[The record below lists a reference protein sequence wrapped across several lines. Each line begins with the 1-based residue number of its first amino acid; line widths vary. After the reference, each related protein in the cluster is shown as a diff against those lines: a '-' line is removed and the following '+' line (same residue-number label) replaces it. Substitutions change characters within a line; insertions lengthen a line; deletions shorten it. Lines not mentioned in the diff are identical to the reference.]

1 MISSVRALGY
11 IRVSTA
17 EQAASGLGL
26 AAQRAA
32 ITEACRQRGW
42 ELVDVLVDSG
52 LSAKDT
58 DRPGLQ
64 EALSRLAAKP
74 ADVEALVVA
83 KLDRLARSFP
93 DYADLIRVSAKE
105 GWQLLALD
113 APDASTPHG
122 EAMQA
127 IVAVFAQLERRL
139 ISDRTIEALAAAR
152 ARGVRL
158 GRPVVTSA
166 ELEDRIVAL
175 HRRRRLTARAI
186 ARMLET
192 EGVPSPRGGE
202 RWHHGTVADII
213 RRRRRAVEAWAAAE
227 GRRKHETR
235 GVATGRTP
243 NSCRACGHY
252 AL

>member
-1 MISSVRALGY
+1 LGY
-11 IRVSTA
+11 IRVAT
-17 EQAASGLGL
+17 EDQADGGIGL

-52 LSAKDT
+52 LSAKGT

-64 EALSRLAAKP
+64 RGLSRLAAKP
-74 ADVEALVVA
+74 ADVQALVVA

-93 DYADLIRVSAKE
+93 DYANLIRVSAKE
-105 GWQLLALD
+105 RWQLLALD
-113 APDASTPHG
+113 APDACTPHG

-127 IVAVFAQLERRL
+127 IVADFAQLERRL

-152 ARGVRL
+152 ARGVQL

-175 HRRRRLTARAI
+175 HRRQRLTARAI
-186 ARMLET
+186 
-192 EGVPSPRGGE
+192 VPM
-202 RWHHGTVADII
+202 
-213 RRRRRAVEAWAAAE
+213 VEAA
-227 GRRKHETR
+227 
-235 GVATGRTP
+235 
-243 NSCRACGHY
+243 S
-252 AL
+252 

>member
-1 MISSVRALGY
+1 VKALGY

-52 LSAKDT
+52 LSAKGT
-58 DRPGLQ
+58 DRLGLQ
-64 EALSRLAAKP
+64 EALTRLAAKP

-158 GRPVVTSA
+158 GRPVQTSA

-186 ARMLET
+186 AELLET
-192 EGVPSPRGGE
+192 EGVPSPRGGA

-213 RRRRRAVEAWAAAE
+213 RRNGGRLKQGRPRKVRRSKGRA
-227 GRRKHETR
+227 G
-235 GVATGRTP
+235 
-243 NSCRACGHY
+243 SSGHSG
-252 AL
+252 L

>member
-1 MISSVRALGY
+1 MTEMACKRPFRRHFPYDSSVRALGY

-32 ITEACRQRGW
+32 IIDACRQRGW
-42 ELVDVLVDSG
+42 ELVDVVVDSG
-52 LSAKDT
+52 LSAKGT

-64 EALSRLAAKP
+64 EGLRRLAAKP

-139 ISDRTIEALAAAR
+139 ISDRTIEALTAAR

-166 ELEDRIVAL
+166 QLEDRIVAL
-175 HRRRRLTARAI
+175 HRLRRLTARAI
-186 ARMLET
+186 AQLLEA
-192 EGVPSPRGGE
+192 EGVPSPRGSV

-213 RRRRRAVEAWAAAE
+213 RRNGGQLKPGRPRKVRRPKRRA
-227 GRRKHETR
+227 G
-235 GVATGRTP
+235 
-243 NSCRACGHY
+243 
-252 AL
+252 